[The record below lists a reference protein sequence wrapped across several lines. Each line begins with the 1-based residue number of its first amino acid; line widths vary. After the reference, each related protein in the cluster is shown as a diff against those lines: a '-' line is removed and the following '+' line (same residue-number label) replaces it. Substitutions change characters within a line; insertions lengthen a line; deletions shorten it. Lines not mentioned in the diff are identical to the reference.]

1 MLLARMAEAVYWG
14 GRYLER
20 AECTARIV
28 QVHTDAHVD
37 MPVGED
43 VGWEPLL
50 AIAGV
55 DGEFD
60 EHYAVVS
67 EPGGDRAAE
76 DDVIEFLLHSDKNP
90 SSILGALSSA
100 RENLRTARPV
110 VPREAWEA
118 GNDLWL
124 TSLDYLDE
132 TSSRKGRVQWLRRV
146 IAGAQRINGIML
158 GTMSRDEAMSFFT
171 IGQNLERADLTT
183 RVLDVRSENLHPRRG
198 DDPYDVVH
206 WMAVLR
212 SLAAYQPFRRAMPA
226 RPQGGSTLRFLLQDD
241 RFPRAV
247 SACLTETRS
256 QLKGLARSE
265 DTLDACTDAAM
276 LVAAAAVPR
285 LTLGGLSEFLDEVQV
300 ALSDI
305 HDKIDRTYFRPSLHR
320 MAAFLRGV
328 VTTATAAEPFEDGD
342 TPERNGQTWP
352 GYVPVPGR
360 ADELLGPDGTIRS
373 RWKHLA
379 ADMAGLGP
387 SGLVARRTEV
397 SRLLRNEGAT
407 YNVTLDEPEPAA
419 ALAARPVSTGDR
431 RGRMVRAS
439 KQPWPSGP
447 PSSSSCSPTSTGN
460 VGCWPTGSSPPSWS
474 SVIPASSG
482 PVWE

>member
-1 MLLARMAEAVYWG
+1 MTAETRTETTDPAGPEGRPSATEEPTMLLARMAESVYWG

-50 AIAGV
+50 SIAGV
-55 DGEFD
+55 DEEFD
-60 EHYAVVS
+60 DHYRGAADS
-67 EPGGDRAAE
+67 GTGRAAE
-76 DDVIEFLLHSDKNP
+76 DDVIEFLLQSEKNP
-90 SSILGALSSA
+90 SSILGAISSA

-118 GNDLWL
+118 GNNLWL
-124 TSLDYLDE
+124 TCSDYLDE
-132 TSSRKGRVQWLRRV
+132 TRSRKGRVQWLRRV
-146 IAGAQRINGIML
+146 IAGCQMINGILL
-158 GTMSRDEAMSFFT
+158 GTMSRDEAMSFLT

-183 RVLDVRSENLHPRRG
+183 RVLDARSENLHPKRG

-256 QLKGLARSE
+256 QLKGLARAE
-265 DTLDACTDAAM
+265 DTLDACTNAAM
-276 LVAAAAVPR
+276 LVASAAVPR
-285 LTLGGLSEFLDEVQV
+285 LTLGGLSEFLEEVQV

-305 HDKIDRTYFRPSLHR
+305 HDQIDRTYFRPS
-320 MAAFLRGV
+320 FVGW
-328 VTTATAAEPFEDGD
+328 
-342 TPERNGQTWP
+342 Q
-352 GYVPVPGR
+352 
-360 ADELLGPDGTIRS
+360 
-373 RWKHLA
+373 
-379 ADMAGLGP
+379 
-387 SGLVARRTEV
+387 
-397 SRLLRNEGAT
+397 
-407 YNVTLDEPEPAA
+407 
-419 ALAARPVSTGDR
+419 
-431 RGRMVRAS
+431 
-439 KQPWPSGP
+439 
-447 PSSSSCSPTSTGN
+447 PSS
-460 VGCWPTGSSPPSWS
+460 V
-474 SVIPASSG
+474 AS
-482 PVWE
+482 